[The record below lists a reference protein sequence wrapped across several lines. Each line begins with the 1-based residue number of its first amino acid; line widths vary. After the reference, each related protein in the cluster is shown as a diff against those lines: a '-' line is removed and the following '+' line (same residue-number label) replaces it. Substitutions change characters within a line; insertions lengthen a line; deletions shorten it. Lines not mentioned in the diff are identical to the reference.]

1 MLMKK
6 IFFAVVALLT
16 AAIGNAQTKQ
26 VSKESNSL
34 LWKISGKGLTK
45 PSYLFGTMHI
55 LCAEDIKISE
65 NFRNVINGSDL
76 IYFEVDMD
84 NMMEILG
91 SLRYLKMSDNKKL
104 SDLLSAEDYQKVK
117 DYFTKNAGM
126 IPFPMMESFKPFFL
140 SSMMSDQSMDCPSK
154 EGMETAIMKEAKTSN
169 KEIKGLE
176 TIQFQASV
184 FDSIP
189 YERQAKELV
198 KAIDSPSSDVD
209 HTKELVAVY
218 KAQDLDKIQSMTVQE
233 DGVLSE
239 YLDLL
244 LYNRNANWAGKMAQ
258 LMPANS
264 ILFAVGAAH
273 LPGDKGVIALLK
285 KSGYTVTPVA
295 NN

>member
-16 AAIGNAQTKQ
+16 AAIGNAQTKT
-26 VSKESNSL
+26 VARESNSL
-34 LWKISGKGLTK
+34 LWKISGKGLAK

-104 SDLLSAEDYQKVK
+104 SDLLSPADYEKVK

-140 SSMMSDQSMDCPSK
+140 NSMMSDQSMDCPSK
-154 EGMETAIMKEAKTSN
+154 EGMETAIMKEAKISK

-218 KAQDLDKIQSMTVQE
+218 KAQDLDRIQSMTVQE

-273 LPGDKGVIALLK
+273 LPGEKGVIALLK
-285 KSGYTVTPVA
+285 KNGYTVTPVA